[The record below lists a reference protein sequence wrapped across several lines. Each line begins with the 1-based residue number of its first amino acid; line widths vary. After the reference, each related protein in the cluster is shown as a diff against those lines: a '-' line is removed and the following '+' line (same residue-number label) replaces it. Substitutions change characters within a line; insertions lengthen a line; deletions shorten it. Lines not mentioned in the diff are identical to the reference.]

1 MAKLQAQL
9 AALLGKEQAGTITDA
24 EAKDLAALRAMLAM
38 DEEDSEGDGD
48 EEAEGGD
55 EDANE
60 DEDAEDEEA
69 MEDEDAEDDEGA
81 SARADE
87 VLNHAAAKGR
97 SKLAGKLAVRVAAG
111 KETVKGAIDLLEA
124 SGKEAGD
131 FGAAAARTPDGVKPG
146 ARGNQQR
153 ESSLVA
159 AAKKA
164 AGIN

>member
-24 EAKDLAALRAMLAM
+24 EAKDLTSLRAMLAM
-38 DEEDSEGDGD
+38 DDEEGEGDGD

-60 DEDAEDEEA
+60 DEDAEGGDEGAEGGD
-69 MEDEDAEDDEGA
+69 EDEDA
-81 SARADE
+81 SARAGK

-97 SKLAGKLAVRVAAG
+97 TKLAATLAVDVAAG
-111 KETVKGAIDLLEA
+111 KQTVARAIELLEA
-124 SGKEAGD
+124 SAKETGG

-146 ARGNQQR
+146 ARSNQQR

-164 AGIN
+164 AGVT